1 MKHQILVA
9 AIAAAAAG
17 TVQAQLFTAD
27 FDTDQTANWTVNA
40 SAGTHP
46 ANVFFDYSTVGIP
59 SAPNSVG
66 GTTLG
71 LKLQANTTGGVFGG
85 VSVSPTGQS
94 FSGDFELTF
103 DMWLNYNGP
112 LGPTSVGGNGST
124 QVTGAG
130 ILTAGTTPQWAGGAQ
145 DSVHFGATGDGGSSV
160 DFRAYSPAA
169 GTGYVSADGVF
180 AAGAHSTSRN
190 GSDAYYAGF
199 GGASAPGAQV
209 GLFAQQTGTTQ
220 AGSPGFAWREVS
232 IRYENNIAT
241 YTIDGLLIATVDVS
255 TAGTTGGGN
264 ILFNHY
270 DINATSSTDP
280 NAGSLLFGLVDNVVV
295 TAVPEPEEYA
305 AIFGG
310 VLVAGAL
317 LRRRFQKR

>member
-1 MKHQILVA
+1 M
-9 AIAAAAAG
+9 
-17 TVQAQLFTAD
+17 
-27 FDTDQTANWTVNA
+27 
-40 SAGTHP
+40 
-46 ANVFFDYSTVGIP
+46 
-59 SAPNSVG
+59 
-66 GTTLG
+66 
-71 LKLQANTTGGVFGG
+71 
-85 VSVSPTGQS
+85 
-94 FSGDFELTF
+94 
-103 DMWLNYNGP
+103 
-112 LGPTSVGGNGST
+112 
-124 QVTGAG
+124 
-130 ILTAGTTPQWAGGAQ
+130 
-145 DSVHFGATGDGGSSV
+145 
-160 DFRAYSPAA
+160 
-169 GTGYVSADGVF
+169 
-180 AAGAHSTSRN
+180 
-190 GSDAYYAGF
+190 
-199 GGASAPGAQV
+199 
-209 GLFAQQTGTTQ
+209 
-220 AGSPGFAWREVS
+220 S